1 MPIIYGSSNRSILKT
16 PTLLFLS
23 LFKYIS
29 VHLYGIING
38 NHQFR
43 LFDVIL
49 SVLGETTGSFL
60 AAVLLQVTAGFIEVG
75 KQNDLPHS

>member
-1 MPIIYGSSNRSILKT
+1 MPVIYGSSNRSILKT

-23 LFKYIS
+23 LFKHIS
-29 VHLYGIING
+29 AHLYGIING
-38 NHQFR
+38 NQFG
-43 LFDVIL
+43 LFDVTL

-60 AAVLLQVTAGFIEVG
+60 AAVLLQVTAGFMEAG